1 MIKHLVLSGGGP
13 SGFLTIG
20 SLQYLNE
27 QNFWNIENIKT
38 IYGTSIGA
46 MISIFIS
53 LKFDWETLNNYLINR
68 PWHESLHITLNQI
81 LNIYSNKGLFDSKL
95 MEIIFK
101 PLFDAKNISLDIT
114 LKDFYEY
121 SRIELHIFSIE
132 INELKLVDISY
143 ITHPDLSVINAVM
156 MSCAIPSFITP
167 ICKENECYID
177 GGILLNYPLSK
188 CVDHYDK
195 EEILGFKHEY
205 SNKHAS
211 HINADSNILDLM
223 VGIFTKLIGSVANK
237 SPIIDLQYEI
247 INETVP
253 MSFASF
259 NEIISSSTNRQEL
272 ITCGYN
278 MGEKM
283 YKQWEII
290 EPCSKTVQ

>member
-132 INELKLVDISY
+132 INELKLVEISY

-156 MSCAIPSFITP
+156 M
-167 ICKENECYID
+167 
-177 GGILLNYPLSK
+177 
-188 CVDHYDK
+188 
-195 EEILGFKHEY
+195 
-205 SNKHAS
+205 
-211 HINADSNILDLM
+211 
-223 VGIFTKLIGSVANK
+223 
-237 SPIIDLQYEI
+237 
-247 INETVP
+247 
-253 MSFASF
+253 
-259 NEIISSSTNRQEL
+259 
-272 ITCGYN
+272 
-278 MGEKM
+278 
-283 YKQWEII
+283 
-290 EPCSKTVQ
+290 